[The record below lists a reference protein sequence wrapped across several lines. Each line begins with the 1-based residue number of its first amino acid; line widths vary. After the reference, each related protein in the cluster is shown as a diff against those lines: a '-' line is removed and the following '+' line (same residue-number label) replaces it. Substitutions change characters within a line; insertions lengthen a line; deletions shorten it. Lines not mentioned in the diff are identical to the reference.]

1 MNTAI
6 IDSVQQ
12 EDSGEGDARV
22 RATPAIGSLSGNGVR
37 SGVEVATEETN
48 LSVSGRAWR
57 WPSLYKRS
65 VFSVPG
71 VSPHGLPPFRSR
83 RCKTHVPVRVGRQ
96 NLKGFLDPY
105 AIRS

>member
-1 MNTAI
+1 MPAC
-6 IDSVQQ
+6 
-12 EDSGEGDARV
+12 ARRRLLDHYRV
-22 RATPAIGSLSGNGVR
+22 MAFGQALRLP
-37 SGVEVATEETN
+37 TEETN

-83 RCKTHVPVRVGRQ
+83 RCKTHVPVRVGWQ